1 MENQNKKSRG
11 RPRKEKTQPTKEE
24 KIQLLEEQICN
35 FKVQLQT
42 LEDEYHKFKS
52 VGHNYPIISELVGD
66 ELEDVKEELF
76 GLNETLEE
84 VRKE

>member
-11 RPRKEKTQPTKEE
+11 RPKRPQPTKDE
-24 KIQLLEEQICN
+24 KIQLLEEQIGN

-52 VGHNYPIISELVGD
+52 VGHNYPIISELVGE
-66 ELEDVKEELF
+66 ELEDLKEELEE
-76 GLNETLEE
+76 LNETLDE

>member
-1 MENQNKKSRG
+1 MSENQPVKKGKG
-11 RPRKEKTQPTKEE
+11 RPKRPQPTKEE

-52 VGHNYPIISELVGD
+52 IGHNYPIISELVGD